1 MAQTPVKILVHDEAL
16 KQTKNIVYLGST
28 ITGNARLDSELTF
41 WMGRQAQLMESCE
54 RCWGTTIMCL
64 CGWNTSCTKRL
75 PFLLRFFEAETWTV
89 YRTQVNKLNAYIMQ
103 HLREIMK
110 ITWKDRVSN
119 DENTEE
125 VVWQAPTADI
135 LIEWMDM
142 NRPRPLD
149 ECRETT

>member
-64 CGWNTSCTKRL
+64 CG
-75 PFLLRFFEAETWTV
+75 
-89 YRTQVNKLNAYIMQ
+89 
-103 HLREIMK
+103 
-110 ITWKDRVSN
+110 
-119 DENTEE
+119 
-125 VVWQAPTADI
+125 
-135 LIEWMDM
+135 
-142 NRPRPLD
+142 
-149 ECRETT
+149 